1 MRVWDDFN
9 YIFVEKLA
17 CWASCNCSTMIELI
31 VKGPIKLN
39 RIIEGSNYYYNFF
52 LFLYI
57 FLSLSLSLSL
67 NAELIFHKKWP
78 KSPSQ
83 LRNVER
89 ERERAHQSICFDL
102 DVSQTRKREL
112 QVRES
117 LSRRE
122 RTENKMG
129 INWFGNE

>member
-1 MRVWDDFN
+1 
-9 YIFVEKLA
+9 
-17 CWASCNCSTMIELI
+17 MIELI

-39 RIIEGSNYYYNFF
+39 RIVEGSNYYYNFF

-57 FLSLSLSLSL
+57 FLSLSLSQRGTNLSQKMTKL
-67 NAELIFHKKWP
+67 
-78 KSPSQ
+78 PSQ